1 MSKNGLE
8 PVRDLDFTA
17 DATMNGRELRICLS
31 GNADLNVKTHI
42 DRFLSDVHDLARR
55 ERVAEVSVDVRGL
68 EFMNSS
74 CLKAF
79 VRWINGIQDELTEAQ
94 YRIVFLSSPSMYW
107 QRRSLNALAC
117 LASDIVSVQA

>member
-1 MSKNGLE
+1 MSKTGVD

-17 DATMNGRELRICLS
+17 DAIMNARELRVCLS
-31 GNADLNVKTHI
+31 GNADLNVKTHL
-42 DRFLSDVHDLARR
+42 DRFLRDVHDVARG
-55 ERVAEVSVDVRGL
+55 ERVEEVSVDVRGL

-79 VRWINGIQDELTEAQ
+79 VWWINGVQDELPGTQ